1 MDALQDS
8 TTLARLLLRGQLRPL
23 SSSASTEQLE
33 EYRLGA
39 IEYYYGSQADK
50 SKIRCMV
57 TGEVVNFEAITAGR
71 IYRQGWPTGLLVSIL
86 A

>member
-1 MDALQDS
+1 MDAMKD
-8 TTLARLLLRGQLRPL
+8 TMTLVRLLLRGQLRPV
-23 SSSASTEQLE
+23 SSSASTMQLE
-33 EYRLGA
+33 ECRLGA
-39 IEYYYGSQADK
+39 IEYYYGSHVDK

-57 TGEVVNFEAITAGR
+57 TGEEVEFEAITAAH